1 MKRELGLKKL
11 TAMFLTVAMVLSLAA
26 CGNTGSDGGNS
37 TSRADSAGNSSSADS
52 SGSASTD
59 NSGGSDGGYK
69 QYDGKI
75 VLWTL
80 AKDLQQFADR
90 YREETG
96 NEVEVV
102 VFDSADFKT
111 KIMQTLG
118 AKSKD
123 VDVFVG
129 EPQMLPDFYEAGF
142 CADLSALDNEVKT
155 RLVEYTYEAGCDS
168 DGVLR
173 AISYQACP
181 GSVIYRRDLAQE
193 VFGTDDP
200 EEIGKLFASFDTI
213 EETARTLQSKG
224 YTIFGDTGA
233 LRWFSISSNPWVRD
247 GEIIVDQDRLDY
259 FDCAVNLY
267 QNKQV
272 ANATEWSA
280 PWYASMAGPLP
291 VLDADADVWGMDK
304 DQLMSDAAGGGA
316 GTTQVFS
323 YVMPSWG
330 ALIVRDNAE
339 GNKGK
344 FGICSGVCSFFGGG
358 TFLTVN
364 EYSQN
369 KEAAQQF
376 IEYCTLNDDT
386 AQWWLKESN
395 GDVVSSKAV
404 LEANKD
410 YQNESFGNQ
419 NTYGFYAQEMEKI
432 DYSLITGYDDACK
445 DAFGSAIMSVQ
456 KGEQTKEEALKEFYT
471 VVLSTYPELSVP
483 ADAPVTLD

>member
-1 MKRELGLKKL
+1 MKKL
-11 TAMFLTVAMVLSLAA
+11 TALILSLLMVLSLAA
-26 CGNTGSDGGNS
+26 CGGSGN
-37 TSRADSAGNSSSADS
+37 DSAK
-52 SGSASTD
+52 D
-59 NSGGSDGGYK
+59 NSGTPSNSDTNGSSTSGGK
-69 QYDGKI
+69 ADDI

-80 AKDLQQFADR
+80 SNDLKQFAER
-90 YREETG
+90 YEAETG
-96 NEVEVV
+96 NHVEVV
-102 VFDSADFKT
+102 VFDSADFQT

-118 AKSKD
+118 TKSKD

-129 EPQMLPDFYEAGF
+129 EPQMLPNFYEAGF
-142 CADLSALDNEVKT
+142 CADLSALDGEVKS
-155 RLVEYTYEAGCDS
+155 RLVDYTYEAGCDE

-200 EEIGKLFASFDTI
+200 DEIGKLFSSFSAIEDT
-213 EETARTLQSKG
+213 AAKLKDKG

-233 LRWFSISSNPWVRD
+233 LRWFSNSSNPWVKD

-267 QNKQV
+267 QNNQV
-272 ANATEWSA
+272 AFATEWSA

-291 VLDADADVWGMDK
+291 VLQDGDDVWGMDK
-304 DQLMSDAAGGGA
+304 DQLMNEAAGGGD

-344 FGICSGVCSFFGGG
+344 FGVCSGVCSFFGGG
-358 TFLTVN
+358 TFLTIN
-364 EYSQN
+364 EFSQH

-376 IEYCTLNDDT
+376 VEFCTLNDDT
-386 AQWWLKESN
+386 AQWWLTASN
-395 GDVVSSKAV
+395 GDVVNNKAV

-410 YQNESFGNQ
+410 FENESFGNQ
-419 NTYGFYAQEMEKI
+419 KTYAFYAKEMESI
-432 DYSLITGYDDACK
+432 DYGLITGYDDACK
-445 DAFGSAIMSVQ
+445 DAFGKAIIHVQ
-456 KGEQTKEEALKEFYT
+456 KGEMSKEDALKEFYT
-471 VVLSTYPELSVP
+471 TVTTQYPELSVP
-483 ADAPVTLD
+483 ADAPVQP

>member
-1 MKRELGLKKL
+1 MKKL
-11 TAMFLTVAMVLSLAA
+11 TAMILALVMVFSLAA
-26 CGNTGSDGGNS
+26 CGNGGTGSSEPPANS
-37 TSRADSAGNSSSADS
+37 P
-52 SGSASTD
+52 SGSNSPAGGGEST
-59 NSGGSDGGYK
+59 GYQK
-69 QYDGKI
+69 YDKI

-80 AKDLQQFADR
+80 AKDLQQFADH
-90 YREETG
+90 YKEQTG

-155 RLVEYTYEAGCDS
+155 RLVDYTYEAGCDS

-181 GSVIYRRDLAQE
+181 GSVIYRRDLAKE

-200 EEIGKLFASFDTI
+200 EEVAKLFASFDTI
-213 EETARTLQSKG
+213 EETAATLKSKG

-233 LRWFSISSNPWVRD
+233 LRWFSISSNPWVKD
-247 GEIIVDQDRLDY
+247 GQIIVDQDRLDY
-259 FDCAVNLY
+259 FDCAVELY
-267 QNKQV
+267 QKNYV
-272 ANATEWSA
+272 AFAKEWSA

-291 VLDADADVWGMDK
+291 QLSDSDDVWGMDK
-304 DQLMSDAAGGGA
+304 DQLMSEGQAGGDNI
-316 GTTQVFS
+316 TQVFS

-344 FGICSGVCSFFGGG
+344 FGVCSGVCSFFGGG

-376 IEYCTLNDDT
+376 IEFCTLNDDT

-395 GDVVSSKAV
+395 GDVVNNKAV

-419 NTYGFYAQEMEKI
+419 NTYAFYAKEMEAI
-432 DYSLITGYDDACK
+432 DYSMITGYDDAIK
-445 DAFGSAIMSVQ
+445 DAFGNAIMSVQ
-456 KGEQTKEEALKEFYT
+456 KGEKTREEALKEFYAT
-471 VVLSTYPELSVP
+471 VIATYPELSVP
-483 ADAPVTLD
+483 ADAPVQVD

>member
-1 MKRELGLKKL
+1 MKKL
-11 TAMFLTVAMVLSLAA
+11 IAMVLAVLMTLSLVSCSNADNP
-26 CGNTGSDGGNS
+26 GNSKAPENNSPAGGNDLTDS
-37 TSRADSAGNSSSADS
+37 T
-52 SGSASTD
+52 
-59 NSGGSDGGYK
+59 GYK
-69 QYDGKI
+69 QYGKI

-80 AKDLQQFADR
+80 AKDLEQFADR
-90 YREETG
+90 YEEQTG
-96 NEVEVV
+96 CEVEVV
-102 VFDSADFKT
+102 VFDSADFQT

-129 EPQMLPDFYEAGF
+129 EPQMLPNFYEAGF

-155 RLVEYTYEAGCDS
+155 RLVDYTYEAGCDS

-200 EEIGKLFASFDTI
+200 DEIGKLFSSFSTI
-213 EETARTLQSKG
+213 EDTAAKLKEKG

-247 GEIIVDQDRLDY
+247 GQIIVDQDRLDY
-259 FDCAVNLY
+259 FDCAVELY
-267 QNKQV
+267 QKNYV
-272 ANATEWSA
+272 AFAKEWSA

-291 VLDADADVWGMDK
+291 QLADSDDVWGMDK
-304 DQLMSDAAGGGA
+304 DELMSEGQAGGDNI
-316 GTTQVFS
+316 TQVFS

-344 FGICSGVCSFFGGG
+344 FGVCSGVCSFFGGG

-364 EYSQN
+364 EFSQN

-376 IEYCTLNDDT
+376 IEFCTLNDDT
-386 AQWWLKESN
+386 AQWWLEVSD
-395 GDVVSSKAV
+395 GDVVNNKAV

-410 YQNESFGNQ
+410 FQNESFGNQ
-419 NTYGFYAQEMEKI
+419 NTYGFYAKEMEKI

-445 DAFGSAIMSVQ
+445 EAFGAAVMSVQ
-456 KGEQTKEEALKEFYT
+456 KGQQTKEEALKEFYT
-471 VVLSTYPELSVP
+471 TVITTYPELSVP
-483 ADAPVTLD
+483 ADAPVMLD